1 MLVAGA
7 LLVAILAGTA
17 VRLRTEDRGMYD
29 DTIIKRHAAVLYP
42 VVQQEVAWSTR
53 AMAGSIRD
61 TADILLPVLLK
72 SKEQEGMLGV
82 AIYDPEGSIIQ
93 HTDTLLVP
101 ELTPSDFSLLLS
113 GEQISRYRSDFPLK
127 SSFAGMTGTA
137 PVLEVLL
144 PLRGND
150 LAKPLGYIAFFIDA
164 RKLSYELAACQP
176 NVSRMKLRPRSQS
189 APY

>member
-1 MLVAGA
+1 MPRSFPHLPLAMLVAGA

-42 VVQQEVAWSTR
+42 VVQQEVAESTR

-101 ELTPSDFSLLLS
+101 EL
-113 GEQISRYRSDFPLK
+113 ISK
-127 SSFAGMTGTA
+127 
-137 PVLEVLL
+137 
-144 PLRGND
+144 
-150 LAKPLGYIAFFIDA
+150 
-164 RKLSYELAACQP
+164 
-176 NVSRMKLRPRSQS
+176 
-189 APY
+189 